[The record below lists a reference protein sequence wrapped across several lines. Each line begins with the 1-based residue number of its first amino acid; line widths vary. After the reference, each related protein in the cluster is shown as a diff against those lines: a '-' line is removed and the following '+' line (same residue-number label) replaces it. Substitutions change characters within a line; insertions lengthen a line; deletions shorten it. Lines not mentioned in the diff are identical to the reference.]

1 MDGSIGVPT
10 TRRDAS
16 AKATGAARYAAD
28 FGHAGTAYA
37 ALTLSTVA
45 RGRITRVD
53 SAAAEAVP
61 GVQMVLT
68 HRDMNQGLGTETF
81 IMKGGHMQSS
91 FMPLTSDEVHY
102 SGQIVGLVVADTTE
116 AAEQAARALNI
127 EYAAEH
133 ASAAMDDPDRT
144 VQTEPKPEI
153 TVGDADAAMAQAPVK
168 VDHEYTTP
176 AQHHNPME
184 LYATTA
190 SWNDGKLTIESPSQW
205 VIGQRAA
212 LATIFGLSPEDVH
225 VISPYI
231 GGAFG
236 CKATL
241 LPHTVLV
248 ATAARRLGRPVKL
261 VVPRGAMFT
270 VGSFRPA
277 ARNRIALGAE
287 RDGTMVAMVHE
298 AVGQTAAID
307 HIAFPGTN
315 VTSRMYDIPNIK
327 TSESTIA
334 TDVNTPGFQ
343 RAPAEASSFFAYE
356 SAVDE
361 LAVALNMDPIELRLK
376 NEPKV
381 DPVKGLPW
389 SSRSLVQCY
398 RRGAELFGW
407 DKRTPGVGSMRT
419 DDGVLIGYGCAT
431 ATYPSAMV
439 PAAAHVALSGD
450 GKLRVRTSAHDVGTG
465 AYTIL
470 GQVAADVL
478 GVADEHI
485 RVELGDSDLPSGPM
499 SGGSVTTGSAGS
511 AVHMAAMALR
521 EKLLAVA
528 TAGTGPFAGRDPATL
543 QFAGGH
549 VVGADGAAHSLAD
562 VLKASPAG
570 SLEAGAEWKPDT
582 MDAGKMQYGLL
593 GGFAIEG
600 PVTAT
605 HAIYSFGAQFAEV
618 HIDPLLRTIRVARM
632 VGAFACGR
640 IINPRTARSNLAGGM
655 VWGASFALLEE
666 TKVDR
671 PRARFANQGLAGY
684 HISSCADI
692 GDVTVEMVD
701 ETDTVVNAI
710 GAKAVGEIGIVGM
723 PAAIANAVY
732 HATGIRVR
740 KTPILIEDLL
750 G

>member
-671 PRARFANQGLAGY
+671 PRARFANQDLAGY